1 MMRRNSLIKYILAA
15 LSLIMAVGKT
25 DARPSGGI
33 PESTDESIQGYFW
46 ERERADS
53 TWNQIPM
60 SLAECLTVGFRQNF
74 DILIERNTARIADNN
89 ATRANAGYYPYISF
103 GAGYSGSLNN
113 TKREDTPSYN
123 GIHNYTVTAG
133 PEVAW
138 TLFEGFGIR
147 TTYSRLQ
154 ELQQIGE
161 LSLRLTIE
169 DFIAR
174 FATEYYGY
182 IRQYRRLQNLR
193 YAVSLSQER
202 VRIVEAHYQIGSQ
215 SRLDL
220 QQANV
225 DLNFDRSQLIKQY
238 ETMHNVRTGLNE
250 LMALDDIDAP
260 VIAADSVIVFDENLA
275 REDLERGLLHDNTY
289 LEISRKGEDI
299 SQLDLKLVKSGRY
312 PYVRV
317 NTGYGYTQNW
327 YGSGGTYNYR
337 WQRNLGLNY
346 GVSVGIN
353 IFDGN
358 NQKRRERN
366 ARLELENSRLAY
378 RQTENS
384 LKKEFSDAWMAY
396 HNNISLTK
404 LEQDNLETARDNYD
418 IAMERYRLGQLSGI
432 ELREAQTSLLD
443 AEERL
448 VQAQFDTKL
457 SEITLLYLS
466 GKIFS
471 YLER

>member
-1 MMRRNSLIKYILAA
+1 MKYILPAVTLFTAA
-15 LSLIMAVGKT
+15 GVAASPVGSI
-25 DARPSGGI
+25 PGSGQ
-33 PESTDESIQGYFW
+33 EAIQGYL
-46 ERERADS
+46 EEKERADS
-53 TWNQIPM
+53 SWNQVPM
-60 SLAECLTVGFRQNF
+60 SLSECLMVGFEQNF
-74 DILIERNTARIADNN
+74 DIRIERNTAKIADNN
-89 ATRANAGYYPYISF
+89 ATRGNAGYYPSVTF
-103 GAGYSGSLNN
+103 GAGYSGSVNN
-113 TKREDTPSYN
+113 TKREDVPSYN

-133 PEVAW
+133 PEVSW
-138 TLFEGFGIR
+138 TLFEGFNIR
-147 TTYSRLQ
+147 TTYARLE
-154 ELQQIGE
+154 ELRKVGE

-225 DLNFDRSQLIKQY
+225 DLNSDRSQLIKQY

-250 LMALDDIDAP
+250 LMALEDIDAP
-260 VIAADSVIVFDENLA
+260 VVAADSVILFDENLT
-275 REDLERGLLHDNTY
+275 RGDLESGLLSGNTY
-289 LEISRKGEDI
+289 LEIARKGEDI
-299 SQLDLKLVKSGRY
+299 SKLDLKLVKSGRY
-312 PYVRV
+312 PYVRL

-327 YGSGGTYNYR
+327 YGSGGTYSYR

-366 ARLELENSRLAY
+366 ARLEVENSRLAY
-378 RQTENS
+378 RQVENS

-396 HNNISLTK
+396 HNNISLTE
-404 LEQDNLETARDNYD
+404 LEKDNLETARDNYD

-466 GKIFS
+466 GKIFT